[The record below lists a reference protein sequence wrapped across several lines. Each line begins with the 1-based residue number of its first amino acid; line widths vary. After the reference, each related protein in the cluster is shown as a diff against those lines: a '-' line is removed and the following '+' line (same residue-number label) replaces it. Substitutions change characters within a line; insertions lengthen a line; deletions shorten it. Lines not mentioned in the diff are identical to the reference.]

1 MSNRS
6 FVPNSEDFNW
16 ELGTGNAF
24 KMKTAKEI
32 AELVQTACIQEVC
45 APKPGN
51 INRGNDFSD
60 TSLEDFLLSAAAIAP
75 AFEDA
80 ERSPVGQIVW
90 RAVADARRRVRSNTN
105 LGMILLLAPLAKA
118 CLAASGINE
127 LRRTLNTVLES
138 LSVEDAKLTYAA
150 IRLANPGGLGRVP
163 EADVQQEP
171 SITLLEAMAL
181 AKEWDS
187 IAREYASNFEIT
199 FEIGWPA
206 MKDTL
211 SKGADFPDAIVQA
224 YLVILSRVPDT
235 LIARKTDFET
245 ARRIS
250 LQAEQVLSKGGT
262 FTSGG
267 REALAEFDRG
277 LRDPG
282 HMLNPGATADLS
294 AAAIFLTLI
303 EGEYSLGREP
313 Y

>member
-1 MSNRS
+1 
-6 FVPNSEDFNW
+6 
-16 ELGTGNAF
+16 
-24 KMKTAKEI
+24 MKTAKEI
-32 AELVQTACIQEVC
+32 AEIAQVACIREVC

-51 INRGNDFSD
+51 INRNHDFSD

-90 RAVADARRRVRSNTN
+90 RAVADVRRRVRSNTN

-118 CLAASGINE
+118 CLAASGMNE
-127 LRRTLNTVLES
+127 LRRNLSAVLES
-138 LSVEDAKLTYAA
+138 LSVEDAQLTYAA
-150 IRLANPGGLGRVP
+150 IRLANPAGLGRVL

-181 AKEWDS
+181 AKGWDS

-199 FEIGWPA
+199 FGIGWPA
-206 MKDTL
+206 MKETL
-211 SKGADFPDAIVQA
+211 SKGADFPGAIVQT

-235 LIARKTDFET
+235 LIARKRGFET

-277 LRDPG
+277 LRDPD
-282 HMLNPGATADLS
+282 HILNPGTTADLT
-294 AAAIFLTLI
+294 AAAVFLTLV
-303 EGEYSLGREP
+303 ECDKFLNLEP
-313 Y
+313 L